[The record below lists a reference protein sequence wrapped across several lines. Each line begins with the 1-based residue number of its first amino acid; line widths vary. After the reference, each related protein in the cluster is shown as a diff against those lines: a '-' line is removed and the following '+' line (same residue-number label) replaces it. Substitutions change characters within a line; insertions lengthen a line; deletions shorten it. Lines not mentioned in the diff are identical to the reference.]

1 MHKIPFPFYESCCF
15 VYIPNLHFRV
25 NSEQLIRVF
34 QVLPTSGR
42 ESFKLQHFF
51 FELLKSRFEKYKY
64 NVISL
69 IETATARNVSMADL
83 PHATDRGS
91 DTDDE
96 DDVPEGAAGA
106 AEAVSKEEKS
116 GEDEGAINDAAATPP
131 FDRLSDEMALKIIA
145 MASNPNPDR
154 HDFLVYPDPE
164 KHDFLV
170 DVLCKVSVR
179 FRRLATDFSL
189 WKDSV
194 MIYVPCNDLSKL
206 DFVIREA
213 LNSATKTLTIL
224 SGPFIN
230 PEAIFPYQYLRDLTT
245 KFPNLKVVRVIG
257 FRVESGTDIPAPWK
271 EKRVAYRYFEFERD

>member
-1 MHKIPFPFYESCCF
+1 M
-15 VYIPNLHFRV
+15 N
-25 NSEQLIRVF
+25 
-34 QVLPTSGR
+34 
-42 ESFKLQHFF
+42 
-51 FELLKSRFEKYKY
+51 LKSRFEKYKY

-131 FDRLSDEMALKIIA
+131 FDRPSDEMALKIIA

-213 LNSATKTLTIL
+213 LNSATKELTIL
-224 SGPFIN
+224 PGPRSRPIL
-230 PEAIFPYQYLRDLTT
+230 PGPPIAMFPYQYLRDLTT
-245 KFPNLKVVRVIG
+245 VFPNLKRVRVFG
-257 FRVESGTDIPAPWK
+257 FRVESGREIPAPWK
-271 EKRVAYRYFEFERD
+271 GKKTGGGSTFFERD

>member
-1 MHKIPFPFYESCCF
+1 M
-15 VYIPNLHFRV
+15 N
-25 NSEQLIRVF
+25 
-34 QVLPTSGR
+34 
-42 ESFKLQHFF
+42 
-51 FELLKSRFEKYKY
+51 LKSRFEKYEY

-194 MIYVPCNDLSKL
+194 MIYVPFNDLSKL

-213 LNSATKTLTIL
+213 LNSATKELTIL
-224 SGPFIN
+224 PGPSPPPI
-230 PEAIFPYQYLRDLTT
+230 AMFPYQYLRDLTT
-245 KFPNLKVVRVIG
+245 MFPNLKRVRVFG
-257 FRVESGTDIPAPWK
+257 FDVESGREIPAPWK
-271 EKRVAYRYFEFERD
+271 VAKVTAAGSTFFERD